1 MNFVLETVAPRLLTQ
16 ADLNALE
23 WDGEF
28 AHFRKLYAE
37 IYESMSKGN
46 ALMWG
51 IFLDREGLIGQCFI
65 QLSSSRPELADGKR
79 RAYLY
84 GFRIRPPYRN
94 RGVGTRFL
102 NTVENDL
109 TERGFSIITLN
120 VGRDNP
126 KARRLYERR
135 GYCIVGE
142 EPGQWSFRDQF
153 GELRQVHDP
162 AWRMEKHFSLKSC

>member
-1 MNFVLETVAPRLLTQ
+1 
-16 ADLNALE
+16 LE

-37 IYESMSKGN
+37 IYDSMCKGN

-51 IFLDREGLIGQCFI
+51 IFLDGKGLIGQLFI
-65 QLSSSRPELADGKR
+65 QLSSSRPDLADGKK

-94 RGVGTRFL
+94 QGLGTRFL
-102 NTVENDL
+102 DSVENDL
-109 TERGFSIITLN
+109 LKRGYSIVTLN

-126 KARRLYERR
+126 QARRLYERR
-135 GYCIVGE
+135 GYHIVGD
-142 EPGQWSFRDQF
+142 EPGRWSFHDQF
-153 GELRQVHDP
+153 GELRQVHEP
-162 AWRMEKHFSLKSC
+162 AWRMEKNFR